1 VPVYRFNYGL
11 NANLANQYASDDS
24 RVIETLSAI
33 WPRRTRDQIRE
44 LIEQWQLDLDT
55 RDSYS
60 GLHSQLAAQHALA
73 LARRVQLS
81 SDEVGALWIAG
92 HVYDLGKIALPPNL
106 LTKEGPLNDAELLIL
121 RSHVSIGFDLLRDWA
136 ILRASPRWLHDLVLE
151 TVLFHHERWDGD
163 GYLKGKHGDQTPLS
177 ARIMAIADAYTAMIL
192 NSPYRQARAP
202 AAALNE
208 VAERAGTQFDPYLV
222 QQFVRAVRLGRQHSG
237 VMLPPGDDWL
247 KKRAGGFG

>member
-1 VPVYRFNYGL
+1 MYRFSYGL
-11 NANLANQYASDDS
+11 NASLADKYAPDDT
-24 RVIETLSAI
+24 RVIDTLSAI

-55 RDSYS
+55 RDNYS
-60 GLHSQLAAQHALA
+60 GLHSQLAAHHALA

-81 SDEVGALWIAG
+81 TDEVGALWVAG

-106 LTKEGPLNDAELLIL
+106 LTKEGPLNDAEMLIL

-136 ILRASPRWLHDLVLE
+136 ILRASPHWLHDLVLE

-163 GYLKGKHGDQTPLS
+163 GYLKGKHGDETPLS

-192 NSPYRQARAP
+192 NSPYRKAREP
-202 AAALNE
+202 AVALNE
-208 VAERAGTQFDPYLV
+208 ITERAGTQFDPYLV
-222 QQFVRAVRLGRQHSG
+222 QQFVRAIRLGRQSTGVILPFAPRPPETESG
-237 VMLPPGDDWL
+237 AV
-247 KKRAGGFG
+247 

>member
-1 VPVYRFNYGL
+1 MPLYRFNYGV
-11 NANLANQYASDDS
+11 NANLADQYASDDS

-33 WPRRTRDQIRE
+33 WPRRTRDQIKT

-60 GLHSQLAAQHALA
+60 GIHSQLAAQHALA

-81 SDEVGALWIAG
+81 TDEVGALWIAG

-106 LTKEGPLNDAELLIL
+106 LTKEGPLNDAEMLIL

-136 ILRASPRWLHDLVLE
+136 ILRASPHWLHDLVLE

-163 GYLKGKHGDQTPLS
+163 GYLKGKHGDETPLS

-192 NSPYRQARAP
+192 NSPYRQARDP
-202 AAALNE
+202 ASALQE
-208 VAERAGTQFDPYLV
+208 IAERAGTQFDPYLV
-222 QQFVRAVRLGRQHSG
+222 QQFVRAVRLGQQHSG
-237 VMLPPGDDWL
+237 VMLPASEDLPR
-247 KKRAGGFG
+247 RAVDVL

>member
-1 VPVYRFNYGL
+1 MYRFNYGL
-11 NANLANQYASDDS
+11 NANLADQYASDDS
-24 RVIETLSAI
+24 RVIDTLSTI
-33 WPRRTRDQIRE
+33 WPRRTRDQIKG

-81 SDEVGALWIAG
+81 ADEVGALWIAG

-136 ILRASPRWLHDLVLE
+136 ILRASPHWLHDLVLE

-163 GYLKGKHGDQTPLS
+163 GYLKGKHGDETPLS

-192 NSPYRQARAP
+192 NSPYRQARDP

-208 VAERAGTQFDPYLV
+208 IAERAGTQFDPYLV